1 MAFATARDV
10 NDFKLDRNGAPSIGN
25 FPHAHGTDRADEW
38 NEWYYCGPGNWK
50 ERQEWMDAKLK
61 AFTEGAARTLRDAP
75 DPDERHTKRLKLQAV
90 LLLTNAAEPAEQAA
104 QAAGEQD
111 EQAAGEQDEQA
122 ADEQA
127 ADAADAAD
135 AGTESDESDDA
146 GTESDESDG
155 EGF

>member
-25 FPHAHGTDRADEW
+25 FPHAHGTDRYDEW

-61 AFTEGAARTLRDAP
+61 AFTEGAERTLRDAP
-75 DPDERHTKRLKLQAV
+75 DPDERHTKRLKHAEAQEV
-90 LLLTNAAEPAEQAA
+90 LLLTNAAEPAEQAV
-104 QAAGEQD
+104 
-111 EQAAGEQDEQA
+111 QAAGEQDEQA
-122 ADEQA
+122 ADEQ
-127 ADAADAAD
+127 AADAAD